1 MSDSASIRHLAVRV
15 ARREQSR
22 RRTVLL
28 GVGTLI
34 VLSTSPVFGH
44 HLASKAEVLL
54 AGQDHVFNLCL
65 IALHALFSPVHGL
78 FHVLVGAGLLY
89 ATANRIQAIM
99 NARTTLHALITIET
113 AALSAPFRA
122 AAQRASV
129 TLRSLRVVNGL
140 PVPAFTAGW
149 VWPRIYVAA
158 ELQATLTEDELVT
171 VLLHEQ
177 AHALARD
184 PLRLSLLRF
193 LGDTL
198 FYIPA
203 LRRLADDIADDA
215 EIAADDYAVN
225 GIVSRAATLASAI
238 LKLAAWKPNDRL
250 QLVTASGIGVGFHK
264 VDLLERRVRR
274 LIGEDTPVG
283 THVTGW
289 SLASA
294 IVTLMLAC
302 VSGLIMAHP
311 LNAATLPEASADE
324 RASVSVLQ
332 ARERGASEPALPTRE
347 HCKHR
352 QGNALSHIFC
362 LGVTHHVDGSHCP
375 HTGM

>member
-1 MSDSASIRHLAVRV
+1 MSDSANSVRHLAVRV

-22 RRTVLL
+22 RRAVLL

-54 AGQDHVFNLCL
+54 AGQDHIFNLCL
-65 IALHALFSPVHGL
+65 IALHALFAPVHGL
-78 FHVLVGAGLLY
+78 FHVLLGAGLFY
-89 ATANRIQAIM
+89 ATANRIRAAV
-99 NARTTLHALITIET
+99 NARATLHALIAIAP

-122 AAQRASV
+122 AAERAGV
-129 TLRSLRVVNGL
+129 TLRSLRVVNEL
-140 PVPAFTAGW
+140 PVPAFAAGW
-149 VWPRIYVAA
+149 IWPRIYVAA
-158 ELQATLTEDELVT
+158 ELQTVLTEDELVT

-177 AHALARD
+177 AHATARD

-215 EIAADDYAVN
+215 EIAADDHAVN
-225 GIVSRAATLASAI
+225 GLVSRAATLASAI
-238 LKLAAWKPNDRL
+238 LKLAAWKSNDRL
-250 QLVTASGIGVGFHK
+250 QVVAAPGDAVGFHK
-264 VDLLERRVRR
+264 VDLFERRVRR

-294 IVTLMLAC
+294 LVTLLLAC
-302 VSGLIMAHP
+302 ASGLIMAHP
-311 LNAATLPEASADE
+311 LSAATLPDANANQGASA
-324 RASVSVLQ
+324 
-332 ARERGASEPALPTRE
+332 PALPTHE

-352 QGNALSHIFC
+352 HGNALSHIFC